1 MNTYPVDLNT
11 KLAVIYYNAGKSNMF
26 KVWVDV
32 MLLDLKDKLN
42 QINRR
47 LNHKDT
53 RRMDNVE
60 YRRPSTD
67 SDESVQFTQMKLK
80 NDDDVR
86 NHVLDI
92 WSV

>member
-11 KLAVIYYNAGKSNMF
+11 KFAVIYYNAGKSNMF